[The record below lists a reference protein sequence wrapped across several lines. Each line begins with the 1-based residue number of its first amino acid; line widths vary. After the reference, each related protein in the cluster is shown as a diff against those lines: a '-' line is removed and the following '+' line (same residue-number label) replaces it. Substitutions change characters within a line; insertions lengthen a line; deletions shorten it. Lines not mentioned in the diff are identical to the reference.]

1 MKVIQLPGTIEL
13 CSKENQF
20 RFCIGG
26 SKEFT
31 WKSRNG
37 HVMNPPVSIDTFL
50 RDSKSTNIG
59 DFNEN
64 TK

>member
-1 MKVIQLPGTIEL
+1 MKVIQLPGTIQL
-13 CSKENQF
+13 CSLENQF
-20 RFCIGG
+20 RFCVGT
-26 SKEFT
+26 KEGFT
-31 WKSRNG
+31 WKNNNESV
-37 HVMNPPVSIDTFL
+37 HNPPVNINTFL